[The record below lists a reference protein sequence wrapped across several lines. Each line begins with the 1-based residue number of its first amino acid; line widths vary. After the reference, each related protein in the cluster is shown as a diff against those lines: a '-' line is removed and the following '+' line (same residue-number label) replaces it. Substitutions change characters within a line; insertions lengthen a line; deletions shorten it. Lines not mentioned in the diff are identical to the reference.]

1 MKIIDWERKGNLVRF
16 FLGEDDCTN
25 YHGDDWDDA
34 PYDCNAGTVYKEY
47 VKGYADIVFP
57 FNDLV
62 LEPCDGEWNCRF
74 CKDDMVAGKV
84 PCILVVP
91 ARLAETTCYD
101 EYHYWARCKEAKAFY
116 FNDPMEPTEGIVLY
130 QEACRS
136 YKEDT

>member
-16 FLGEDDCTN
+16 YLGADDCTD

-57 FNDLV
+57 FDDLI

-116 FNDPMEPTEGIVLY
+116 FNDPMEPTEGVVIY
-130 QEACRS
+130 QEA
-136 YKEDT
+136 K